1 MITADTISRH
11 ELIGL
16 DTEILKSNNSQ
27 VVGLNGRIINETK
40 SMFTINTKKG
50 MKMIPK
56 LTNDWGF
63 SINGKK
69 LIVKGTSIAKR
80 PYERIGAKAWP
91 EI

>member
-11 ELIGL
+11 EFIGL
-16 DTEILKSNNSQ
+16 DTEIIKSNNSQ

-40 SMFTINTKKG
+40 SMFTINTENG

-56 LTNDWGF
+56 STNDWGF

-69 LIVKGTSIAKR
+69 LIVKGSSIVKR
-80 PYERIGAKAWP
+80 SFERIGAKAWP